1 MSSSTPPQ
9 SETGKSQR
17 ATSGSTSASTASK
30 WGSFFQGAVAGLE
43 SRLDTILAEDG
54 VTAANGGAKADGERE
69 DAVGSGKGLGSAP
82 ASASVSRSGSLK
94 IDQKEMQR
102 GELASI
108 TMTGSHHGQPKV
120 AEYAGR

>member
-1 MSSSTPPQ
+1 MSSSTPSQ

-17 ATSGSTSASTASK
+17 ATSSSTSASTASK

-54 VTAANGGAKADGERE
+54 GTAASAGAKADRGRE

-108 TMTGSHHGQPKV
+108 I
-120 AEYAGR
+120 